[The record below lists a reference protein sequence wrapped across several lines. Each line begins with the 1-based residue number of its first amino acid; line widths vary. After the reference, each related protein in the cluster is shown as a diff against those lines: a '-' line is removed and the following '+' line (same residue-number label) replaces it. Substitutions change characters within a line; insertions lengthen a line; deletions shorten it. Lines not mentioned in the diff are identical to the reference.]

1 MASATRTIRVR
12 FDGSAK
18 GLIAAAAQAGIAVEG
33 FEKQVKKS
41 AVASTSVIGTGLIDA
56 LGSLPSVLKGAA
68 IVAAAGI
75 GAVMAPALASAI
87 ISGVLLAV
95 GAGVLAAGII
105 GAAKSP
111 KVVKAW
117 QRFAKQAQLV
127 FERFSKPFI
136 QPLLRAVDTFSR
148 ALRRA
153 EPTIQRIGQTMA
165 PFVDSLAL
173 GVALL
178 VEKLLPGILS
188 ATEGAQPF
196 ISILAFHLP
205 LLGEAMSRFFAI
217 ISAGSGPAEVFFD
230 RFLFWVEDIIPK
242 LGGFLVWLSDL
253 GVKMEAFANSPQFL
267 ALKDAL
273 TKLKDDTLA
282 GVKTGFDNIKI
293 SIASNSETWQQLG
306 KDINTVI
313 KDLGPV
319 VKWFADLVGESIG
332 AAIDWFATLY
342 NGIKKVVEII
352 GKAVQIVDALRQG
365 LNKLPGNLSGNGT
378 HVQLGTIERR
388 AYGGPAIAGRSYVVG
403 DGGEPEIFT
412 PGATGFI
419 TPMSKAAGSSGAAPI
434 IVENHI
440 EIGGEVVRVVRT
452 EIRESDRRLKRAVL
466 AGAGAR

>member
-12 FDGSAK
+12 FDGDNK
-18 GLIAAAAQAGIAVEG
+18 DLIKAAAGAGLAVEG

-68 IVAAAGI
+68 IVAAVGL
-75 GAVMAPALASAI
+75 GAVMAPALAGAI

-117 QRFAKQAQLV
+117 QRFAKQASLV
-127 FERFSKPFI
+127 FERFAKPFI
-136 QPLLRAVDTFSR
+136 QPVVRAIDIFSR

-153 EPTIQRIGQTMA
+153 EPIIQRIGQTMA
-165 PFVDSLAL
+165 PFVDSIANGTAL
-173 GVALL
+173 M

-188 ATEGAQPF
+188 ATEGAGPF

-205 LLGEAMSRFFAI
+205 LLAEAMSKFFAVI
-217 ISAGSGPAEVFFD
+217 AAGSGPAQVFFD
-230 RFLFWVEDIIPK
+230 RFLFWVEGLLPK
-242 LGGFLVWLSDL
+242 LGGFLVWLTDL

-267 ALKDAL
+267 ALRDAL
-273 TKLKDDTLA
+273 NKLKDDTLA

-306 KDINTVI
+306 EDINAVI
-313 KDLGPV
+313 KFLGPV

-342 NGIKKVVEII
+342 DAIRKVVI
-352 GKAVQIVDALRQG
+352 IVDTLIRG
-365 LNKLPGNLSGNGT
+365 YDRLPGNLSGGDV
-378 HVQLGTIERR
+378 HVQKGTIERR
-388 AYGGPAIAGRSYVVG
+388 AYGGPATAGRSYIVG

-412 PGATGFI
+412 PGASGFI
-419 TPMSKAAGSSGAAPI
+419 TPMSKAEGSSNGMAPI